1 MCVDY
6 MDFNVMNE
14 FMEAWFGSRHCDF
27 VGTFLLDVSSCTDSD
42 IPTVYAH
49 VFGMPLRSSLL

>member
-14 FMEAWFGSRHCDF
+14 FMEACFWSRHYGF
-27 VGTFLLDVSSCTDSD
+27 VGTFPLDVSLCTHSD
-42 IPTVYAH
+42 IPTVDAH
-49 VFGMPLRSSLL
+49 VFGMPLRSSPL